1 MSNIKYRNIT
11 GVARKWLFCALT
23 SLPLGGLGWALASCS
38 DYDDYNTVPTD
49 AQPAANNT
57 LWENISSDQQL
68 TKFAALAKK
77 SNFSEAL
84 NSPRFYTVWAPV
96 DGSISDAE
104 YNRLLG
110 SDSATIVKQFMQHH
124 ITEYNY
130 PVTAAQDSATIITLN
145 AKHHPFTQA
154 SFDGYSYSA
163 VNLPSSN
170 GVMHKINGMSEF
182 YYNLY
187 ENIDNL
193 QGCDNLKEYIQKY
206 DEYYLDVNAS
216 VIGPLVDGKQTYLDS
231 VLKKRNNVIRSIMR
245 ADLEDEDSTFCMLV
259 PNDKAW
265 DDAYAKI
272 NPCYNYIAK
281 MDYMDLEKKTTVASS
296 IKATDAKADKAVE
309 VDAAELQ
316 DSLTR
321 RNIVSNLVFSKNDP
335 RNLPLFGFGT
345 LTPTD
350 SVLSK
355 SGSYLQ
361 NAQTVLEHTVD
372 IDEMSNG
379 MTRTIDSLTF
389 RPWQTY
395 NPTII
400 VKKPVK
406 MVNGREV
413 LTTLKV
419 TKLTT
424 HNVPFDSL
432 VGRDSLF
439 SKVPRMFRQWLFPST
454 SRFFSYVAVDSANI
468 DGTTG
473 KPEFCFPLENVRS
486 TTYHIYVVTV
496 PAQVEE
502 PQAILRPY
510 YLRFYLSWTDAN
522 NKQQLTVLPEGAKTT
537 SEITT
542 DDGES
547 TATLTYVGDPG
558 RVNVIDLGE
567 FTFPACY
574 YGLDAYPNLMMMH
587 TKTYTSSA
595 NRKKYDQQMRVAGV
609 YLVPKEYNDY
619 WANKE

>member
-1 MSNIKYRNIT
+1 MKNYL
-11 GVARKWLFCALT
+11 VACLLCCGGAAVT
-23 SLPLGGLGWALASCS
+23 SCT
-38 DYDDYNTVPTD
+38 DYDDYNSVPTD
-49 AQPAANNT
+49 ALSAANNT

-77 SNFSEAL
+77 CNFSESL
-84 NSPRFYTVWAPV
+84 NSPRFYTVWAPI

-104 YNRLLG
+104 YNRLLA

-124 ITEYNY
+124 VTEYNY

-154 SFDGYSYSA
+154 SFDGFPYNA
-163 VNLPSSN
+163 INLPSSN
-170 GVMHKINGMSEF
+170 GLMHKINGMSEF

-193 QGCDNLKEYIQKY
+193 EGCDNLKSYIQKY

-272 NPCYNYIAK
+272 NPCYNYIPK

-296 IKATDAKADKAVE
+296 IKATDSKADKAVE

-321 RNIVSNLVFSKNDP
+321 RNIVRNLVFSKNDEH
-335 RNLPLFGFGT
+335 NLPLLGVGT

-350 SVLSK
+350 SVFST

-361 NAQTVLEHTVD
+361 NAQTVLEHTVA

-400 VKKPVK
+400 VKRPVK

-432 VGRDSLF
+432 AGRDSLF

-454 SRFFSYVAVDSANI
+454 SRFFSYVAVAVCQRHVSKREVEADAGLQRFFSLRTTLAVEVLYFHNHSYGCLFAVGI
-468 DGTTG
+468 AASQCRARLRHVFNESCCSHRSIGQHKVVVLSDGKSGDGMSVITRLKLAHHHKRITLRN
-473 KPEFCFPLENVRS
+473 EFLDILPF
-486 TTYHIYVVTV
+486 VVHY
-496 PAQVEE
+496 A
-502 PQAILRPY
+502 
-510 YLRFYLSWTDAN
+510 
-522 NKQQLTVLPEGAKTT
+522 
-537 SEITT
+537 
-542 DDGES
+542 
-547 TATLTYVGDPG
+547 
-558 RVNVIDLGE
+558 
-567 FTFPACY
+567 
-574 YGLDAYPNLMMMH
+574 
-587 TKTYTSSA
+587 
-595 NRKKYDQQMRVAGV
+595 
-609 YLVPKEYNDY
+609 
-619 WANKE
+619 